1 MKIYF
6 TSYIPYLFIY
16 KYDISFALH
25 PIAVYFYRAIMG
37 CITLLSDFG
46 LQDASAASAKGILMQ
61 HVPGAAIID
70 ISHLIEP
77 FHLQQAAYLL
87 VAAYKNFPEGTCHVL
102 LFDVFSEKIPR
113 LLLCEK
119 DGHYFLAPDN
129 GLLSVAFA
137 TDFDK
142 VWKCYE
148 LNPPGVFKDW
158 LNAIGNVIN
167 DLQTKSAVDLQFSP
181 CELANA
187 PQHCRPILG
196 TNTAECQV
204 IHIDRY
210 ENVIINITRQQFE
223 TVGKGRPFRIQFMR
237 DEEITELSTHY
248 YNVREG
254 EKLCRFNTNNYLEI
268 SINRGKAASLFGL
281 RLHKEHHLI
290 YNTIKIFFE

>member
-1 MKIYF
+1 
-6 TSYIPYLFIY
+6 
-16 KYDISFALH
+16 
-25 PIAVYFYRAIMG
+25 MG

-61 HVPGAAIID
+61 HVPDATIVD
-70 ISHLIEP
+70 ISHLVEP

-87 VAAYKNFPEGTCHVL
+87 VAAYKNFPKGTCHVL
-102 LFDVFSEKIPR
+102 LFDVFSEKMPR

-137 TDFDK
+137 TDLER
-142 VWKCYE
+142 VWKCFE
-148 LNPPGVFKDW
+148 LSPPGVFKDW
-158 LNAIGNVIN
+158 LNAIGNVVCE
-167 DLQTKSAVDLQFSP
+167 LQTKKPTELQLSL
-181 CELANA
+181 CQLTNA
-187 PQHCRPILG
+187 PQHCRPVLG
-196 TNTAECQV
+196 ANTAECQV

-210 ENVIINITRQQFE
+210 ENVIINITKQQFDI
-223 TVGKGRPFRIQFMR
+223 VGKGRPFRIRFMR
-237 DEEITELSTHY
+237 NEELTVLSTHY

-254 EKLCRFNTNNYLEI
+254 EKLCRFNANDYLEI

-281 RLHKEHHLI
+281 RLHSEQHLI